1 MTFLFGAG
9 IGILKFNFFINPN
22 HVLEIINIYFIEGT
36 AAQIQIYNA
45 DFKNIFLFKNLA
57 HSH

>member
-9 IGILKFNFFINPN
+9 IGILKFNFFKNPN
-22 HVLEIINIYFIEGT
+22 HVLEIINIYRRHRCSDPDIH
-36 AAQIQIYNA
+36 A